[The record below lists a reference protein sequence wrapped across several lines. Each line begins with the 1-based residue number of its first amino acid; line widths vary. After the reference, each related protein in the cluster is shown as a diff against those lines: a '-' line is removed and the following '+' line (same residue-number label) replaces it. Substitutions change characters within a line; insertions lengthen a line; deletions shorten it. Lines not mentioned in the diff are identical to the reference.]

1 MEFVKKLKLRSLPNY
16 QWIYLIVV
24 LLFLPLLRFSYDND
38 FWFTINQGRYILN
51 NGFPHFAIN
60 SIHDIN
66 CIYQSWGSCTLFYLI
81 YHYLGNVGMIV
92 LMLLIGLLTVFFFY
106 KLCYVISNN
115 KKRSLVITLFF
126 TLFYDLYFVTRP
138 HLFTIL
144 NLVIMLYLI
153 ESYLKTNKVKYLF
166 FLPLISLFQ
175 INMHGIY
182 FIVLLVILIPYLIN
196 SFKLN
201 IFGIFKSEGY
211 QKKYI
216 FLTYFIMLLTGLLN
230 PYGIKTIIYGFKS
243 YDSSGLFNNTIIE
256 LRALDFHDMLGK
268 IFIITIIFTYI
279 IYFYQKRKL
288 PLRYYLFLF
297 GTTYLAFDAVKS
309 FYFFFICSFFPLA
322 YIYQKNNE
330 LLIDKPYSSKYHY
343 FHLGLTLLSIGL
355 VIYNIPI
362 PSYPKIS
369 KYIDYLDKHVQ
380 NKEEIKVYSNFA
392 DGSYLEYRGYYCY
405 MDPRAEIFLKS
416 NNHKEDL
423 YKEYDDLQR
432 LKIDYRDFLKK
443 YQFDYMLIDKEDILY
458 YFFNKVSLEG
468 YEIEMK
474 DANYMLVKL
483 VNEEG

>member
-380 NKEEIKVYSNFA
+380 NKEQIKVYSNFA